1 MRYSL
6 TVFGGITIVVVLG
19 FIGYGYWLYG
29 EIRDQQ
35 KINVEESLVDLSN
48 TLASY
53 LSFQSKAG
61 NLDTADF
68 NQVFQNLTTKN
79 IQAKIHGVLKN
90 SSSINAYITD
100 ERGIV
105 LYDSHSETNIGKD
118 FSQWNDVFLTLQGKY
133 GARSTRTDP
142 SDPFSSVIYVAA
154 PIRYENRV
162 IGVISVSKSEESF
175 SSFIT
180 MFQKKIVYMFI
191 VFILGAMVIAAII
204 SYWLTHP
211 VEELMKYA
219 QKVTQGKVARP
230 PQTSFRNFKSLGQA
244 FDTMRISL
252 EGKKSIENHVQNL
265 THELKSPLTAI
276 KLSAEQLGTDISQ
289 DKKTHFLNNIEV
301 DIDRASKLL
310 DELLE
315 IAKLETKSSLNNLET
330 PSLKELISETQ
341 QSLNSQIEK
350 NNINLEVKLDSPE
363 LTVRGDRKLIQRML
377 NNLILNAIQFSPSE
391 GKVLIEAV
399 EKNNKLQMFIR
410 DQGKGIPDYAKE
422 KIYDRFF
429 SLERPSG
436 EKSSGLG
443 LAFVKEAITLHG
455 GVIQLEPSTQEFPG
469 ANFKILFEYQSSS
482 INF

>member
-68 NQVFQNLTTKN
+68 NQVFQNLTTRN

-118 FSQWNDVFLTLQGKY
+118 FSQWRDVFLTLQGKY

-142 SDPFSSVIYVAA
+142 TDPSSSVLYVAA
-154 PIRYENRV
+154 PIRYENRI

-175 SSFIT
+175 SKFIT
-180 MFQKKIVYMFI
+180 KFEDKIVYMFI

-315 IAKLETKSSLNNLET
+315 IAKLETKSSLNNIET

-399 EKNNKLQMFIR
+399 EKNNKLQIFIR

-469 ANFKILFEYQSSS
+469 ANFKILF
-482 INF
+482 N

>member
-1 MRYSL
+1 
-6 TVFGGITIVVVLG
+6 
-19 FIGYGYWLYG
+19 
-29 EIRDQQ
+29 
-35 KINVEESLVDLSN
+35 
-48 TLASY
+48 
-53 LSFQSKAG
+53 
-61 NLDTADF
+61 
-68 NQVFQNLTTKN
+68 
-79 IQAKIHGVLKN
+79 
-90 SSSINAYITD
+90 
-100 ERGIV
+100 
-105 LYDSHSETNIGKD
+105 
-118 FSQWNDVFLTLQGKY
+118 
-133 GARSTRTDP
+133 
-142 SDPFSSVIYVAA
+142 
-154 PIRYENRV
+154 
-162 IGVISVSKSEESF
+162 
-175 SSFIT
+175 
-180 MFQKKIVYMFI
+180 MFI

-219 QKVTQGKVARP
+219 QKVAQGKVARP

-315 IAKLETKSSLNNLET
+315 IAKLETKSSLNNIET

-363 LTVRGDRKLIQRML
+363 RTVRGDRKLIQRML

-399 EKNNKLQMFIR
+399 EKNNKLQIFIR

-469 ANFKILFEYQSSS
+469 ANFKILF
-482 INF
+482 N

>member
-133 GARSTRTDP
+133 GARSTRADPTD
-142 SDPFSSVIYVAA
+142 SFSSVIYVAA

-162 IGVISVSKSEESF
+162 IGVISVSKSEASYSE
-175 SSFIT
+175 FIG
-180 MFQKKIVYMFI
+180 MFQKRILFMLLI
-191 VFILGAMVIAAII
+191 AILGVMIIAALI
-204 SYWLTHP
+204 SYWLTRP

-219 QKVTQGKVARP
+219 QKVTEGGTEGETARP
-230 PQTSFRNFKSLGQA
+230 PQTPFRNFKSLGEA
-244 FDTMRISL
+244 FEKMRISL
-252 EGKKSIENHVQNL
+252 AGKESQEKDIQHL
-265 THELKSPLTAI
+265 THELKSPLSGIKSNAI
-276 KLSAEQLGTDISQ
+276 LLGTEGKSQ
-289 DKKTHFLNNIEV
+289 DKKNEYLNNIVAET
-301 DIDRASKLL
+301 DRADKLL
-310 DELLE
+310 VELLDV
-315 IAKLETKSSLNNLET
+315 AKLETQSSLNNKEKL
-330 PSLKELISETQ
+330 SLKELISEAQ
-341 QSLNSQIEK
+341 QTLDARIEQK
-350 NNINLEVKLDSPE
+350 NINLEVKLDSPE
-363 LTVRGDRKLIQRML
+363 LAIIGDRKLIQR
-377 NNLILNAIQFSPSE
+377 ILNELIINAIEYSLKE
-391 GKVLIEAV
+391 GKVLIEAL
-399 EKNNKLQMFIR
+399 EENNKLQIFVR
-410 DQGKGIPDYAKE
+410 DQGRGIPDYAKE
-422 KIYDRFF
+422 KIFDKFY
-429 SLERPSG
+429 SLVRPSG
-436 EKSSGLG
+436 EMSSGLG
-443 LAFVKEAITLHG
+443 LYFVKTVLALHSAE
-455 GVIQLEPSTQEFPG
+455 IQLDLPTKEMSG
-469 ANFKILFEYQSSS
+469 ANFKISF
-482 INF
+482 N

>member
-68 NQVFQNLTTKN
+68 NQVFQNLTTRN

-118 FSQWNDVFLTLQGKY
+118 FSQWRDVFLTLQGKY
-133 GARSTRTDP
+133 GARSTRPDPTDP
-142 SDPFSSVIYVAA
+142 SSVLYVAA
-154 PIRYENRV
+154 PIRYEYRS
-162 IGVISVSKSEESF
+162 IGVISVSKSEERF
-175 SSFIT
+175 SKFIT
-180 MFQKKIVYMFI
+180 KFEDKIVYMFI

-315 IAKLETKSSLNNLET
+315 IAKLETKSNLNNIET

-399 EKNNKLQMFIR
+399 EKNNKLQIFIR

-469 ANFKILFEYQSSS
+469 ANFKILF
-482 INF
+482 N

>member
-68 NQVFQNLTTKN
+68 NQVFQNLTTRN

-118 FSQWNDVFLTLQGKY
+118 FSQWRDVFLTLQGKY

-142 SDPFSSVIYVAA
+142 TDPSSSVLYVAA
-154 PIRYENRV
+154 PIRYENRI

-219 QKVTQGKVARP
+219 QKVAQGKVARP

-315 IAKLETKSSLNNLET
+315 IAKLETKSSLNNIET
-330 PSLKELISETQ
+330 LSLKELISETQ

-399 EKNNKLQMFIR
+399 EKNNKLQIFIR

-469 ANFKILFEYQSSS
+469 ANFKILF
-482 INF
+482 N

>member
-35 KINVEESLVDLSN
+35 KITVEESLVDLSN

-68 NQVFQNLTTKN
+68 NQVFQNLTTRN

-118 FSQWNDVFLTLQGKY
+118 FSQWRDVFLTLQGKY

-142 SDPFSSVIYVAA
+142 TDPSSSVLYVAA
-154 PIRYENRV
+154 PIRYENRI

-175 SSFIT
+175 SKFIT
-180 MFQKKIVYMFI
+180 KFEDKIVYMFI

-315 IAKLETKSSLNNLET
+315 IAKLETKSSLNNIET

-399 EKNNKLQMFIR
+399 EKNNKSQIFIR

-469 ANFKILFEYQSSS
+469 ANFKILF
-482 INF
+482 N